1 MMKKIRLED
10 VVKRAREI
18 DRSTKSYG
26 PKKHSPS
33 KSINHNLYHPPLR
46 SQSRLNA
53 KARKMKTSSS
63 YGQVY

>member
-10 VVKRAREI
+10 VVKRVGKRDA
-18 DRSTKSYG
+18 STEGYG
-26 PKKHSPS
+26 PKEHSPS